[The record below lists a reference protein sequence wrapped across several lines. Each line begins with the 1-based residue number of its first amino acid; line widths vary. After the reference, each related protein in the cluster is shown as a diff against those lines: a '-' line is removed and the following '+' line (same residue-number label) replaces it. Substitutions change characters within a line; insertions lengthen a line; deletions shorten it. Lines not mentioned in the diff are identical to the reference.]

1 MAKKLLYGLLIITL
15 LVLPLTTMT
24 ACDTTTSTNTLKIGV
39 VAWYGW
45 PLGLDLKRGVEIM
58 ADLENEAG
66 GITIGDETYEVEFI
80 FYDSNNDQNTTQA
93 AINKLVFEDDVSF
106 IITDSM
112 YIGSILPITEENK
125 VICVAGTPVPSMFD
139 PSYQYSFQA
148 GFMTYATPEVVGWL
162 AENYPEIKTVS
173 CAFPDDQ
180 GGHAY
185 GEGAVA
191 ILESFGLTVS
201 SEYYPPTSTDL
212 SALGTKVK
220 NDNPDAFMAAG
231 SSGTDA
237 LAYKA
242 IWQSGYRGQLFS
254 PVTVTLATLQTMVP
268 AEGLEG
274 FIGGAWPVEFD
285 PATTEQAI
293 EFKDAYIA
301 EYGAWD
307 GPEIQLTG
315 VWAALKTALEQAG
328 TLDTDVVADIL
339 GNGLTFEAPTG
350 IGQMVSRNDLGI
362 SRTVDS
368 VTECCIKLIV
378 DGEPTLLHTITI
390 EEAISYIQQ

>member
-328 TLDTDVVADIL
+328 TMDTDVVADIL